1 MRPLPIAGAGVVTA
15 AIMAVV
21 GWGLPGLAMAG
32 PRAGAR
38 IAALVPQAEVAVLF
52 FVGLP
57 LWAASLRAEGS
68 PALRRALAATARGP
82 LRAVGRAAALQG
94 KGAGML
100 LAGGAAAWL
109 LAVPLAGGPSL
120 REVAG
125 VRLLLAAFAVFGIG
139 LGIWSSAAW
148 RGSRGAVGFCL
159 LVSLAMAA
167 IPLGVAPLIAALGAR
182 PALIQASML
191 LSPWVVAAGASG
203 LDLLRMQWAYAL
215 SPLGSLDAPYPGL
228 GAAVALYAG
237 AGLILLIL
245 SARALRS
252 PGRADDGGYG

>member
-1 MRPLPIAGAGVVTA
+1 MRPLPMIAAGLATA
-15 AIMAVV
+15 AIMALV

-38 IAALVPQAEVAVLF
+38 IAALVPQAEVAALF

-68 PALRRALAATARGP
+68 PALRRALAATVRGP
-82 LRAVGRAAALQG
+82 LCAVGRAAALQG
-94 KGAGML
+94 KGVGML
-100 LAGGAAAWL
+100 LAGGAVAWL

-139 LGIWSSAAW
+139 LGVWSSAAW

-159 LVSLAMAA
+159 LVPLAMAA
-167 IPLGVAPLIAALGAR
+167 IPLAVSPLIAALGAR

-191 LSPWVVAAGASG
+191 LNPWVVAAGASG
-203 LDLLRMQWAYAL
+203 LDLLRMQWVYAL

-237 AGLILLIL
+237 AGALLLML
-245 SARALRS
+245 SARALRP
-252 PGRADDGGYG
+252 PGAGNGG